1 MESPLSFDST
11 ENFRKKLLLKNLKPY
26 KVDGF
31 YVSNDSS
38 KNTEIVLIDYSVI
51 DEQTVDVEAKLQEPK
66 LIGLNKYTP
75 IGGTFGELVS
85 INLNFN
91 SETNF
96 GNYTYIQSEGSKLE
110 NFGKI
115 KELELIVQNQYG
127 PEGQQSK
134 KTVTPNLNFQTKANE
149 GNYGYPDS
157 IGSDV
162 ELEGDKQEKLLRVL
176 NKYSPSNIQNG
187 YGDSVLFPLLTI
199 GSNQGDYQ
207 YVSNGPNL
215 TTVQSQDNAYT
226 SNLYGPNG
234 GFDDMID
241 PNLNY
246 QTQANKGE
254 YSFGVSSP
262 NRTTEQSQIV
272 SYLANIFGPE
282 NQPNGFGVMINPNL
296 DFQTQVNQGEFN
308 YETSSPNR
316 TTEQSQS
323 FLYAKNRYNN
333 GDGTYEVLSI
343 DDLAFENINEPYYNS
358 DTTFVFQPS
367 DYLPINILSQ
377 DNIDNIVGSEGSLSQ
392 DSDLAKLGAK
402 QLQKEFKARIA
413 FELLQQTLGKTILT
427 NSSIDPNSGG
437 VSVQPNLD
445 PFDTLGVVM
454 NKIPLLQKDYRITSV
469 GAGLVG
475 DALSFTARLSGLY
488 SPYSLIPGEY
498 FDYPSKNLLSQVAS
512 NPIGTAAGMV
522 TNLATKLLTPFIDTG
537 SERLLANTS
546 NATKSLLFD
555 MLWYNQYRPKYK
567 LDSASSPNLSAPN
580 SNFYVGA
587 DKDFLKNVVSPV
599 TDLPKDRN
607 GNPSIGPVYDYGRIG
622 RDYEGEGVNKK
633 LFGLNAKPFYDS
645 VGIQGGF
652 TWTAKKNYLDPGR
665 FVGPKNDKTGN
676 VTNFTIDSVFSSGFE
691 STFNQTKSSD
701 IGFTPGSILD
711 VTQKLVEAGSAAS
724 SSKLEHVGNA
734 INQISKVFNDG
745 YVEVTKGSRARRYL
759 TPTAAGQSN
768 PVKSVVGYEYCR
780 LFTKDRPYYSFNELQ
795 KTEGNIRKY
804 KSSVFDNTFN
814 LNIAPMQSTNGVDS
828 TNIINGKA
836 KKYMFSIE
844 NLAWRTSNRPGF
856 RVEDLP
862 ACEIGPN
869 GGRIMWFPP
878 YDLSFD
884 DNTSTTWQDN
894 VFLGRTEPVYTFS
907 NTKRS
912 GSIKFKIVVDH
923 PSIMNVLVNKELEKA
938 DESEATKVIDSL
950 FAGCVKYDLV
960 DLLKK
965 YPMFSYSDIYS
976 VIESLRT
983 IKEIKDFS
991 TELAPT
997 VPTGSQTT
1005 TVNSDLNNQ
1014 TSTDTQ
1020 NLVDELNNKNNNG
1033 QFEEILLLFPNSTP
1047 EGTGTESSD
1056 KYEVYY
1062 NQLKGLQSDY
1072 VSKLKVDP
1080 ITAPDGYYIN
1090 YANKNI
1096 KQPTLPDNPSIED
1109 ISSQWIIAKP
1119 SATNTIF
1126 NEIGDE
1132 YSDFQSFQEKILK
1145 VLKSGAEVKFS
1156 LIASASA
1163 NGEVSYNQKLSERR
1177 MDSVYKQIINYSDG
1191 ERTIKDFI
1199 DSTPK
1204 KLTITKKSEG
1214 KTSTLKTEKYSN
1226 VDCSKPFKNYSED
1239 GIASVQAMLCRR
1251 VSISDIEVTP
1261 APTTPENNTTN
1272 EIGANESQLPQTNA
1286 AENDNNNNTPSQA
1299 SLTPKVVKTVVKDKN
1314 NVLRTDLTKRLLR
1327 KLLSECNYFEM
1338 VKESNPMLYDGIKS
1352 KFKNFHPMFHSI
1364 TPEGL
1369 NSRLT
1374 FLNQC
1379 MRPGDTIPTAVDYGG
1394 QTQFEY
1400 NDVFNSAF
1408 GTPPICVLRVGD
1420 FYHSKIVIERLTLKY
1435 EDAKYDINPEG
1446 IGLQPMIAEVDLTFN
1461 FIGGHGISNPVAEL
1475 QNALSFNYYA
1485 NTEMYDDRATIT
1497 EDVLSNFDSE
1507 ILADL
1512 KNISGL
1518 VEPSDTPKGSGAG
1531 NTIGTIKTSNLDVQT
1546 SAITGTIEYKSKM
1559 DELIGAT
1566 GSYFNTMFFNLNILK
1581 DYLNLGGLLLYT
1593 KQRKYK
1599 DGYFDYLSGT
1609 TNSLTTTIL
1618 GKPEKYQ
1625 TTLDNLI
1632 SRGKEDVDNLLT
1644 PPLAQIEQQ
1653 NFPNTQIRKV
1663 KRKLKS
1669 MIDEIKPAYLM
1680 FLDDAQTNIIKEE
1693 LNLIALTDQLNFVVN
1708 KTDGYINKQGNPII
1722 YNISGKTEGV
1732 DTTSNVSNT
1741 YDELKKDFLKIGS
1754 DLNEFM
1760 VKLDSYGIVPTGE
1773 TYTYKDD
1780 FKTQLYLK
1788 QDLQE
1793 EAPPSTNV
1801 FFMIFGE
1808 RIIQNPSTFVDELV
1822 SVIGE
1827 LEGNRGEWKTFIYNN
1842 LGFSY
1847 EDRDIVLS
1855 IENNEPK
1862 QKLTGIAADF
1872 KRSKNRLQS
1881 QFDKF
1886 KNEYLNNLLPNNE
1899 YKPFGLVVK
1908 TRVLDYLKQNT
1919 TNQVDAKNLN
1929 DVWQT
1934 VDSGGDKYN
1943 LKKQMK

>member
-26 KVDGF
+26 MVDGF
-31 YVSNDSS
+31 YVSNDGSR
-38 KNTEIVLIDYSVI
+38 NTEIVLIDYSVI

-85 INLNFN
+85 INLNNN

-96 GNYTYIQSEGSKLE
+96 GNYSYIQSEGSKLQV
-110 NFGKI
+110 FGKV
-115 KELELIVQNQYG
+115 KEQELIVQNQYG

-134 KTVTPNLNFQTKANE
+134 TTVTPNLNFQTKANE

-157 IGSDV
+157 IGSDI
-162 ELEGDKQEKLLRVL
+162 ESEGNKQELLLRVL

-207 YVSNGPNL
+207 YVSNGPNI
-215 TTVQSQDNAYT
+215 TTLQSQDNAYT

-234 GFDDMID
+234 GFDGMVD

-246 QTQANKGE
+246 QTQANKGQ

-262 NRTTEQSQIV
+262 NRTTEQSQII
-272 SYLANIFGPE
+272 SYLANIYGPE
-282 NQPNGFGVMINPNL
+282 NQQNGFGSMINPNL
-296 DFQTQVNQGEFN
+296 DYQTQVNQGEFN
-308 YETSSPNR
+308 YETSAPNR
-316 TTEQSQS
+316 TTEQSQTFS
-323 FLYAKNRYNN
+323 YAKNRYNN
-333 GDGTYEVLSI
+333 GDGSYEILTI

-367 DYLPINILSQ
+367 DYLPIDILSQ
-377 DNIDNIVGSEGSLSQ
+377 DDINKIQGNEGSLSQ

-402 QLQKEFKARIA
+402 QLQKEFKARVA
-413 FELLQQTLGKTILT
+413 FELLQQTLGRTTLSNT
-427 NSSIDPNSGG
+427 TVDVNTGG
-437 VSVQPNLD
+437 VSAQPNSD
-445 PFDTLGVVM
+445 PFDTLGVLM
-454 NKIPLLQKDYRITSV
+454 NKIPVIQKDYKITST
-469 GAGLVG
+469 GGIIG
-475 DALSFTARLSGLY
+475 DALGFASRLAGLY

-498 FDYPSKNLLSQVAS
+498 FDYPERNLLSQVAS
-512 NPIGTAAGMV
+512 NPIGTVAGVV
-522 TNLATKLLTPFIDTG
+522 TNLATKILSLNIDSG

-546 NATKSLLFD
+546 NATRGVLFD
-555 MLWYNQYRPKYK
+555 MLWYNQYRPQYK
-567 LDSASSPNLSAPN
+567 LDSLASLNLSAPN
-580 SNFYVGA
+580 ANFYVGN
-587 DKDFLKNVVSPV
+587 DKNYFKNVVSPV

-622 RDYEGEGVNKK
+622 RDFEGNDVNKK

-665 FVGPKNDKTGN
+665 FVGPQNIKTGN
-676 VTNFTIDSVFSSGFE
+676 LTKYTVDSVFSSGFE
-691 STFNQTKSSD
+691 STFNDTRSSNVEL
-701 IGFTPGSILD
+701 TPGSILD

-734 INQISKVFNDG
+734 INQVSKVFNDG
-745 YVEVTKGSRARRYL
+745 YVETTKGSRVRRYL
-759 TPTAAGQSN
+759 TPTAAGQTKA
-768 PVKSVVGYEYCR
+768 VKSVVGYEYCR

-795 KTEGNIRKY
+795 KTDGNIRKY
-804 KSSVFDNTFN
+804 KSSVFDNTYN
-814 LNIAPMQSTNGVDS
+814 LNIAPMHSTKGVDS
-828 TNIINGKA
+828 TNIIDGKA

-844 NLAWRTSNRPGF
+844 NLAWRTSNRVGF

-907 NTKRS
+907 NSKR
-912 GSIKFKIVVDH
+912 GGTIKFKIVVDH
-923 PSIMNVLVNKELEKA
+923 PSVMNVLVSKELEKA

-965 YPMFSYSDIYS
+965 YPMFSYSDIYE
-976 VIESLRT
+976 VVESLRT
-983 IKEIKDFS
+983 VEQIKDFS
-991 TELAPT
+991 SELPQS
-997 VPTGSQTT
+997 VPTEEVTIQENANLEESP
-1005 TVNSDLNNQ
+1005 N
-1014 TSTDTQ
+1014 TDTQ
-1020 NLVDELNNKNNNG
+1020 DVVDELNDKDGNG
-1033 QFEEILLLFPNSTP
+1033 QFEEIILLFPQAIP
-1047 EGTGTESSD
+1047 GGTGTESAE
-1056 KYEVYY
+1056 KYESYF

-1072 VSKLKVDP
+1072 ISALKVNP
-1080 ITAPDGYYIN
+1080 TTAPDGYYIKYSN
-1090 YANKNI
+1090 TATQ
-1096 KQPTLPDNPSIED
+1096 QPSLPDNPPIEE
-1109 ISSQWIIAKP
+1109 IAGEWIIAKP
-1119 SATNTIF
+1119 SATNTLF
-1126 NEIGDE
+1126 SELDTE
-1132 YSDFQSFQEKILK
+1132 YSDFGAFQEKILK
-1145 VLKSGAEVKFS
+1145 ALKSGAEVNFS
-1156 LIASASA
+1156 LVASA
-1163 NGEVSYNQKLSERR
+1163 NANGGVDYNEKLSQRR
-1177 MDSVYKQIINYSDG
+1177 MDSVYKQIVDFSDG
-1191 ERTIKDFI
+1191 EKTIKDFI
-1199 DSTPK
+1199 ESTPPTLK
-1204 KLTITKKSEG
+1204 ITKKAEG
-1214 KTSTLKTEKYSN
+1214 KISKLVTDKYSN
-1226 VDCSKPFKNYSED
+1226 VDCSKAFKSSSED
-1239 GIASVQAMLCRR
+1239 GVGSVQAMLCRR
-1251 VSISDIEVTP
+1251 VSIRELKVTP
-1261 APTTPENNTTN
+1261 APTKPEDAKTN
-1272 EIGANESQLPQTNA
+1272 EVAATESQLPEPLA
-1286 AENDNNNNTPSQA
+1286 ADNNNPNNTPSQA
-1299 SLTPKVVKTVVKDKN
+1299 SLTPKVSTTVVKDKT

-1338 VKESNPMLYDGIKS
+1338 IKESNPMVYDGIKS

-1435 EDAKYDINPEG
+1435 EDAKFDINPEG
-1446 IGLQPMIAEVDLTFN
+1446 IGLQPMIADVDLSFN
-1461 FIGGHGISNPVAEL
+1461 FIGGHGINNPVAEL

-1497 EDVLSNFDSE
+1497 ENVLAEFDSE
-1507 ILADL
+1507 VLSDL

-1518 VEPSDTPKGSGAG
+1518 VDPSDTPKGSGAG
-1531 NTIGTIKTSNLDVQT
+1531 NTIGTIKSNFLDVQT
-1546 SAITGTIEYKSKM
+1546 SAITGTIEYKTKM
-1559 DELIGAT
+1559 DEFIKST

-1593 KQRKYK
+1593 KLRKYK
-1599 DGYFDYLSGT
+1599 EGYFDYLSGT

-1625 TTLDNLI
+1625 STLDDLVT
-1632 SRGKEDVDNLLT
+1632 RGKDDVDNLLT
-1644 PPLAQIEQQ
+1644 PPLAQVEQQ
-1653 NFPNTQIRKV
+1653 NFTNAQIRKV

-1669 MIDEIKPAYLM
+1669 MIDEVKPAYLS
-1680 FLDDAQTNIIKEE
+1680 FLEDAQTNIITEE
-1693 LNLIALTDQLNFVVN
+1693 LNFINLSDQLNFVVN
-1708 KTDGYINKQGNPII
+1708 KTDGYINKQGNAVI
-1722 YNISGKTEGV
+1722 YNISGKTDGV
-1732 DTTSNVSNT
+1732 DPSSSASNT
-1741 YDELKKDFLKIGS
+1741 FDELKNDFLKVGS

-1760 VKLDSYGIVPTGE
+1760 VKLDTYGIVPTGE

-1780 FKTQLYLK
+1780 FKTQLFLK
-1788 QDLQE
+1788 TDEQE
-1793 EAPPSTNV
+1793 EVPPATNV
-1801 FFMIFGE
+1801 FFMLFGT
-1808 RIIQNPSTFVDELV
+1808 RIIENPSTFVDELV
-1822 SVIGE
+1822 DDIKDESNII
-1827 LEGNRGEWKTFIYNN
+1827 EWKTFIYNN
-1842 LGFSY
+1842 LGFKF
-1847 EDRDIVLS
+1847 
-1855 IENNEPK
+1855 ENDTPTEK
-1862 QKLTGIAADF
+1862 TTGIVTDF
-1872 KRSKNRLQS
+1872 KRSKTRINN

-1899 YKPFGLVVK
+1899 YKPFGSVEK
-1908 TRVLDYLKQNT
+1908 TRILDYLKQNT
-1919 TNQVDAKNLN
+1919 VNTNDAKNLN
-1929 DVWQT
+1929 NVWQT
-1934 VDSGGDKYN
+1934 VDSNGDKYN
-1943 LKKQMK
+1943 LKKNMK

>member
-31 YVSNDSS
+31 YVSNDGS

-96 GNYTYIQSEGSKLE
+96 GNYTYIQSEGSKLQ
-110 NFGKI
+110 NFGRI

-134 KTVTPNLNFQTKANE
+134 TTVTPNLNFQTKPNE

-162 ELEGDKQEKLLRVL
+162 ELEGDKQEKLLRIL

-207 YVSNGPNL
+207 YVSDGPNL
-215 TTVQSQDNAYT
+215 TIIQSQDNAYT

-234 GFDDMID
+234 GFDDMIN
-241 PNLNY
+241 PNLNF
-246 QTQANKGE
+246 QTQSNKGQ

-282 NQPNGFGVMINPNL
+282 NQVNGFGLMINPNL
-296 DFQTQVNQGEFN
+296 NFQTQANQGEFN

-316 TTEQSQS
+316 TTEQSQT
-323 FLYAKNRYNN
+323 FLYAKNKYNN

-367 DYLPINILSQ
+367 DYSPISILSQ

-413 FELLQQTLGKTILT
+413 FELLQQTLGRTILT
-427 NSSIDPNSGG
+427 NSSINPNSGG

-454 NKIPLLQKDYRITSV
+454 NKVPLLQKDYKITSI
-469 GAGLVG
+469 GIGGVG

-498 FDYPSKNLLSQVAS
+498 FDYPAKNLLSQVAS
-512 NPIGTAAGMV
+512 NPIGTVAGVV
-522 TNLATKLLTPFIDTG
+522 TNLATKILTPFIDTG

-546 NATKSLLFD
+546 NATKSLLFG

-567 LDSASSPNLSAPN
+567 LDSVLSPNLSAPN
-580 SNFYVGA
+580 SNFYA
-587 DKDFLKNVVSPV
+587 SNDKNYFKNVVSPV

-607 GNPSIGPVYDYGRIG
+607 GNPSVGPVYDYGRIG
-622 RDYEGEGVNKK
+622 RDYEGNEVNKK

-676 VTNFTIDSVFSSGFE
+676 ITNFTIDSVFSSGFE
-691 STFNQTKSSD
+691 STFNQTRSSD

-711 VTQKLVEAGSAAS
+711 VTQRLVEAGSAAS

-745 YVEVTKGSRARRYL
+745 YVETTKGSRARRYL
-759 TPTAAGQSN
+759 TPTAAGQTKGN
-768 PVKSVVGYEYCR
+768 EVKSVVGYEYCR

-795 KTEGNIRKY
+795 KTDGNIRKY
-804 KSSVFDNTFN
+804 KSSVLDNTFN
-814 LNIAPMQSTNGVDS
+814 LNIAPMHSTKGVDS
-828 TNIINGKA
+828 TNIINGRA

-884 DNTSTTWQDN
+884 ESVNTTWQDN
-894 VFLGRTEPVYTFS
+894 VFLGRTEPVYTYS
-907 NTKRS
+907 STRRS
-912 GSIKFKIVVDH
+912 GSIKFKIIVDH
-923 PSIMNVLVNKELEKA
+923 PSIMNVLVNKELEKT

-965 YPMFSYSDIYS
+965 YPMFSYSDIYQ

-983 IKEIKDFS
+983 VEQIKDLS
-991 TELAPT
+991 SELPQSI
-997 VPTGSQTT
+997 PTGENVIEENATLDESA
-1005 TVNSDLNNQ
+1005 N
-1014 TSTDTQ
+1014 TDTQ
-1020 NLVDELNNKNNNG
+1020 SLVDELNNKDGNG
-1033 QFEEILLLFPNSTP
+1033 QFEEIILLFPNAIP
-1047 EGTGTESSD
+1047 GGTGTESGD
-1056 KYEVYY
+1056 KYEAYY

-1072 VSKLKVDP
+1072 VSALKVDP
-1080 ITAPDGYYIN
+1080 TTAPDGYYIKYLN
-1090 YANKNI
+1090 TATE
-1096 KQPTLPDNPSIED
+1096 QATLPDNPPIQE
-1109 ISSQWIIAKP
+1109 IAGEWIIAKP
-1119 SATNTIF
+1119 SATNTLF
-1126 NEIGDE
+1126 TEIDTE
-1132 YSDFQSFQEKILK
+1132 YSDFGTFQEKILK
-1145 VLKSGAEVKFS
+1145 ALKSGAEVQFS
-1156 LIASASA
+1156 LIASANA
-1163 NGEVSYNQKLSERR
+1163 NSGVDYNEKLSQRR
-1177 MDSVYKQIINYSDG
+1177 LDSVYKQIIEYSDG
-1191 ERTIKDFI
+1191 EKTIKDFI

-1204 KLTITKKSEG
+1204 KLTITKTAEG
-1214 KTSTLKTEKYSN
+1214 KNSKLKTEKYSN
-1226 VDCSKPFKNYSED
+1226 IDCSKPFKNSSED
-1239 GIASVQAMLCRR
+1239 GIGSVQAMLCRR
-1251 VSISDIEVTP
+1251 VSISKLVVKGGES
-1261 APTTPENNTTN
+1261 APEDKKPN
-1272 EIGANESQLPQTNA
+1272 ELAATEGQLPEPLA
-1286 AENDNNNNTPSQA
+1286 ADVNNPNNTPSQA
-1299 SLTPKVVKTVVKDKN
+1299 ALTPKVVNTVVKDKQ

-1408 GTPPICVLRVGD
+1408 GTPPVCVLRVGD
-1420 FYHSKIVIERLTLKY
+1420 FYHSKIIIERLTLKY
-1435 EDAKYDINPEG
+1435 DDGKFDINPEG
-1446 IGLQPMIAEVDLTFN
+1446 IGVQPMIADVDLSFN
-1461 FIGGHGISNPVAEL
+1461 FIGGHGIANPVAEL

-1497 EDVLSNFDSE
+1497 DDVLSQFDSE
-1507 ILADL
+1507 VLSDI
-1512 KNISGL
+1512 KNNLGL
-1518 VEPSDTPKGSGAG
+1518 VDPSDKPKGSGAG
-1531 NTIGTIKTSNLDVQT
+1531 NTIGTVKTNFLDVQT

-1559 DELIGAT
+1559 DEFVKST

-1599 DGYFDYLSGT
+1599 EGYFNYLGGVT
-1609 TNSLTTTIL
+1609 GATTTTIL

-1625 TTLDNLI
+1625 NTLDDLV
-1632 SRGKEDVDNLLT
+1632 SRAKDDVDNLLT
-1644 PPLAQIEQQ
+1644 PPLAQVEQQ
-1653 NFPNTQIRKV
+1653 NFPNAQIRKV
-1663 KRKLKS
+1663 KRKLKT
-1669 MIDEIKPAYLM
+1669 MIDEIKPTYLGG
-1680 FLDDAQTNIIKEE
+1680 LEDAQTNIIKEE
-1693 LNLIALTDQLNFVVN
+1693 LSFIGLSDQLNFVVN
-1708 KTDGYINKQGNPII
+1708 KTDGYINKQGTPII

-1732 DTTSNVSNT
+1732 DPTSGVANT
-1741 YDELKKDFLKIGS
+1741 YDELKNDFLKIGS

-1760 VKLDSYGIVPTGE
+1760 VKLDSYGIVPTGD
-1773 TYTYKDD
+1773 TFTYKDD

-1793 EAPPSTNV
+1793 EVPPAVNV
-1801 FFMIFGE
+1801 FFMLFGKT
-1808 RIIQNPSTFVDELV
+1808 IIETPSTFVDELV
-1822 SVIGE
+1822 SSIGE
-1827 LEGNRGEWKTFIYNN
+1827 NETNITEWKTFIYNN
-1842 LGFSY
+1842 LGFSF
-1847 EDRDIVLS
+1847 
-1855 IENNEPK
+1855 ENGTPTEN
-1862 QKLTGIAADF
+1862 QNGIITDF
-1872 KRSKNRLQS
+1872 KRSKNRTQS

-1899 YKPFGLVVK
+1899 YKPFGSVEK
-1908 TRVLDYLKQNT
+1908 TRVLDYSKQNT

-1934 VDSGGDKYN
+1934 VDSDGDKYN
-1943 LKKQMK
+1943 LKKQMN

>member
-31 YVSNDSS
+31 YVSNDGS

-75 IGGTFGELVS
+75 IGGTFGELIS
-85 INLNFN
+85 INLNLN
-91 SETNF
+91 SETNL
-96 GNYTYIQSEGSKLE
+96 GNYTYIQSEGSKLQ
-110 NFGKI
+110 NFGRI

-134 KTVTPNLNFQTKANE
+134 TTVTPNLNFQTKANE
-149 GNYGYPDS
+149 GNYGYSDS
-157 IGSDV
+157 LGSDV

-207 YVSNGPNL
+207 YVSDGPNL
-215 TTVQSQDNAYT
+215 TTIQSQDNAYT

-234 GFDDMID
+234 GFDDMIN
-241 PNLNY
+241 PNLNN
-246 QTQANKGE
+246 QTQANKGQ
-254 YSFGVSSP
+254 YNFGVSSP

-282 NQPNGFGVMINPNL
+282 SQPNGFGVMINPNL
-296 DFQTQVNQGEFN
+296 DFQTQANQGEFN

-316 TTEQSQS
+316 TTEQSQT
-323 FLYAKNRYNN
+323 FLYAKNKYNN

-367 DYLPINILSQ
+367 DYSPISILSQ

-402 QLQKEFKARIA
+402 QLQKEFKARVA
-413 FELLQQTLGKTILT
+413 FELLQQTLGRSTLSNTTIDVNT
-427 NSSIDPNSGG
+427 GG
-437 VSVQPNLD
+437 VSTQPNND
-445 PFDTLGVVM
+445 PFDSLGVLM
-454 NKIPLLQKDYRITSV
+454 NKIPVIQRDFKITST
-469 GAGLVG
+469 GGIIG
-475 DALSFTARLSGLY
+475 DSLGFVSRLAGLY

-498 FDYPSKNLLSQVAS
+498 FDYPAKNLLSQVAS
-512 NPIGTAAGMV
+512 NPIGTVAGVV
-522 TNLATKLLTPFIDTG
+522 TNLATKILSLNIDSG

-555 MLWYNQYRPKYK
+555 MLWYNQYRPQYK
-567 LDSASSPNLSAPN
+567 LDSILSPNLSAPN
-580 SNFYVGA
+580 SNFYVGN
-587 DKDFLKNVVSPV
+587 DKNYFKNVVSPV
-599 TDLPKDRN
+599 TDLPKDKN

-622 RDYEGEGVNKK
+622 RDYEGNDVNKK

-691 STFNQTKSSD
+691 NTFNQTKSSD

-745 YVEVTKGSRARRYL
+745 YVETTKGSRARRYL
-759 TPTAAGQSN
+759 TPTAAGQTEGN
-768 PVKSVVGYEYCR
+768 EVKSVVGYEYCR

-795 KTEGNIRKY
+795 KTDGNIRKY

-844 NLAWRTSNRPGF
+844 NLAWRTSNRTGF

-884 DNTSTTWQDN
+884 DTTSTTWQDN
-894 VFLGRTEPVYTFS
+894 VFLGRTEPVYTYS

-912 GSIKFKIVVDH
+912 GSIKFKIIVDH

-965 YPMFSYSDIYS
+965 YPMFSYSDIYQ
-976 VIESLRT
+976 VIESLST
-983 IKEIKDFS
+983 VDQIKDLS
-991 TELAPT
+991 SELPES
-997 VPTGSQTT
+997 VPTGEIVIEENATLDEST
-1005 TVNSDLNNQ
+1005 N
-1014 TSTDTQ
+1014 TDTQ
-1020 NLVDELNNKNNNG
+1020 SLIDELNNKDGNG
-1033 QFEEILLLFPNSTP
+1033 QFEEIILLFPNAIP
-1047 EGTGTESSD
+1047 GGTGTESGD
-1056 KYEVYY
+1056 KYEAYY

-1072 VSKLKVDP
+1072 VSRLKVDP
-1080 ITAPDGYYIN
+1080 TALDGYYIK
-1090 YANKNI
+1090 YSNKNI
-1096 KQPTLPDNPSIED
+1096 KQTTLPNNPPIKE
-1109 ISSQWIIAKP
+1109 ITGEWIIAKP
-1119 SATNTIF
+1119 SATNTLF
-1126 NEIGDE
+1126 SELDTE
-1132 YSDFQSFQEKILK
+1132 YSDFGIFQEKVLK
-1145 VLKSGAEVKFS
+1145 VLKSGAEVQFT

-1163 NGEVSYNQKLSERR
+1163 NSGFEYNEILSQRR
-1177 MDSVYKQIINYSDG
+1177 MDSVYKQIIEFSDG
-1191 ERTIKDFI
+1191 EKKIKDFI
-1199 DSTPK
+1199 ESTPPTLK
-1204 KLTITKKSEG
+1204 ITKKAEG
-1214 KTSTLKTEKYSN
+1214 KKSELKTEQYSN
-1226 VDCSKPFKNYSED
+1226 VDCSKPFKNENED
-1239 GIASVQAMLCRR
+1239 GIGSVQAMLCRR
-1251 VSISDIEVTP
+1251 VSISGLVVKGGESV
-1261 APTTPENNTTN
+1261 PEDKKPN
-1272 EIGANESQLPQTNA
+1272 EIGATEGQLPEPLA
-1286 AENDNNNNTPSQA
+1286 VDVNNPNNTPSQA
-1299 SLTPKVVKTVVKDKN
+1299 ALTPKVVNTVVKDKQ

-1369 NSRLT
+1369 NARLT

-1379 MRPGDTIPTAVDYGG
+1379 MRPGDTIPTAADYGG

-1408 GTPPICVLRVGD
+1408 GTPPVCVLRVGD

-1435 EDAKYDINPEG
+1435 EDAKFDINPEG
-1446 IGLQPMIAEVDLTFN
+1446 IGIQPMIAEVDLSFN
-1461 FIGGHGISNPVAEL
+1461 FIGGHGIANPVAEL

-1497 EDVLSNFDSE
+1497 DNVLSKFDSE
-1507 ILADL
+1507 ILADI

-1518 VEPSDTPKGSGAG
+1518 VDPSDKPKGSGAG
-1531 NTIGTIKTSNLDVQT
+1531 NTIGTVKTNSLDVQT

-1559 DELIGAT
+1559 DEFVKSTGA
-1566 GSYFNTMFFNLNILK
+1566 YFNTTFFNLNILK

-1599 DGYFDYLSGT
+1599 DGYFNYLGGVTGGT
-1609 TNSLTTTIL
+1609 ITTIL

-1625 TTLDNLI
+1625 STLNDLV
-1632 SRGKEDVDNLLT
+1632 SRAKDDVDNLLT
-1644 PPLAQIEQQ
+1644 PPLAQVEQQ
-1653 NFPNTQIRKV
+1653 NFPNAQIRKV
-1663 KRKLKS
+1663 KRKLKT
-1669 MIDEIKPAYLM
+1669 MIDEIKPAYLS

-1693 LNLIALTDQLNFVVN
+1693 LSFIALSDQLNFVVN
-1708 KTDGYINKQGNPII
+1708 KTDGYINKQGTPII
-1722 YNISGKTEGV
+1722 YNLSGKTDGV
-1732 DTTSNVSNT
+1732 DPTSGAANT
-1741 YDELKKDFLKIGS
+1741 YDELKNDFLKVGS

-1760 VKLDSYGIVPTGE
+1760 VKLDSYGIIPTGD
-1773 TYTYKDD
+1773 TFTYKDD
-1780 FKTQLYLK
+1780 FKTQLFLK
-1788 QDLQE
+1788 ADENE
-1793 EAPPSTNV
+1793 ESPPNVNV
-1801 FFMIFGE
+1801 FFMLFGTM
-1808 RIIQNPSTFVDELV
+1808 IIENPSTFVDNLV
-1822 SVIGE
+1822 SSIGE
-1827 LEGNRGEWKTFIYNN
+1827 NETNIEEWKKFIYNN
-1842 LGFSY
+1842 LGFSF
-1847 EDRDIVLS
+1847 
-1855 IENNEPK
+1855 ENGTPAAK
-1862 QKLTGIAADF
+1862 QNGIITDF
-1872 KRSKNRLQS
+1872 KRSKNRTQS

-1886 KNEYLNNLLPNNE
+1886 KDDYLNDLLPNNE
-1899 YKPFGLVVK
+1899 YKPFGSVEK
-1908 TRVLDYLKQNT
+1908 TRVLDYVKQNT
-1919 TNQVDAKNLN
+1919 TNQTDAKNLN

-1934 VDSGGDKYN
+1934 VDSNGDKYN
-1943 LKKQMK
+1943 LKKQMN

>member
-31 YVSNDSS
+31 YVSNDGS

-85 INLNFN
+85 INLNLN
-91 SETNF
+91 SETNL
-96 GNYTYIQSEGSKLE
+96 GNYSYIKSEGSKLQ
-110 NFGKI
+110 NFGKV
-115 KELELIVQNQYG
+115 KEQELIVQNQYG

-149 GNYGYPDS
+149 GNYGYSDS

-176 NKYSPSNIQNG
+176 NKYSPSNIQSG
-187 YGDSVLFPLLTI
+187 YGGSVLFPLLTI

-215 TTVQSQDNAYT
+215 TIIQSQDNAYT

-234 GFDDMID
+234 GFDEMIN

-246 QTQANKGE
+246 QTQANKGP

-282 NQPNGFGVMINPNL
+282 SQPNGFGGMVNPNL
-296 DFQTQVNQGEFN
+296 DFQTQANQGEFN

-316 TTEQSQS
+316 TTEQSQT
-323 FLYAKNRYNN
+323 FLYAKNKYNN

-367 DYLPINILSQ
+367 DYSPISILTQ

-402 QLQKEFKARIA
+402 QLQKEFKARVA
-413 FELLQQTLGKTILT
+413 FELLQQTLGRTTLSNTTIDVNT
-427 NSSIDPNSGG
+427 GG
-437 VSVQPNLD
+437 VSTQPNND
-445 PFDTLGVVM
+445 PFDSLGVLM
-454 NKIPLLQKDYRITSV
+454 NKIPVIQRDFKITST
-469 GAGLVG
+469 GGIIG
-475 DALSFTARLSGLY
+475 DALGFASRLAGVY

-498 FDYPSKNLLSQVAS
+498 FDYPERNLLSQVAS
-512 NPIGTAAGMV
+512 NPIGTVAGLV
-522 TNLATKLLTPFIDTG
+522 TNLATKILSSNIDSG

-546 NATKSLLFD
+546 NATRSLLFD
-555 MLWYNQYRPKYK
+555 MLWYNQYRPQYK
-567 LDSASSPNLSAPN
+567 LDSLVSLNLSAPN
-580 SNFYVGA
+580 ANFYVGN
-587 DKDFLKNVVSPV
+587 DKNYFKNVVSPV
-599 TDLPKDRN
+599 TDLPKDKN

-622 RDYEGEGVNKK
+622 RDFEGSGVNQK

-652 TWTAKKNYLDPGR
+652 TWTAKNNYLDPGK
-665 FVGPKNDKTGN
+665 FVGPKNDKSGN
-676 VTNFTIDSVFSSGFE
+676 LTNFTLDSVFSSGFE

-701 IGFTPGSILD
+701 VQFTPGSILD

-745 YVEVTKGSRARRYL
+745 YVETTKGSRVRRYL

-795 KTEGNIRKY
+795 KTDGNIRKY
-804 KSSVFDNTFN
+804 KSSVFDNTYN
-814 LNIAPMQSTNGVDS
+814 LNIAPMHSTNGVDS

-894 VFLGRTEPVYTFS
+894 VFLGRTEPVYTYS
-907 NTKRS
+907 NTKRA

-965 YPMFSYSDIYS
+965 YPMFSYTDIYQ

-983 IKEIKDFS
+983 VEQIKDFS
-991 TELAPT
+991 TELATT
-997 VPTGSQTT
+997 VSTGSETT
-1005 TVNSDLNNQ
+1005 TVNSNLNDQ
-1014 TSTDTQ
+1014 TNTDTQ
-1020 NLVDELNNKNNNG
+1020 TLVDELNNKNNNG
-1033 QFEEILLLFPNSTP
+1033 QFEEIILLFPNATP
-1047 EGTGTESSD
+1047 EGTGIESAD
-1056 KYEVYY
+1056 NYEVYY
-1062 NQLKGLQSDY
+1062 NQLNGLQSNY
-1072 VSKLKVDP
+1072 TSRLKVDP
-1080 ITAPDGYYIN
+1080 TTAPDGYYIN

-1096 KQPTLPDNPSIED
+1096 KQTTLPNNPPIED
-1109 ISSQWIIAKP
+1109 ISSEWIIAKP

-1126 NEIGDE
+1126 SEMDGE

-1145 VLKSGAEVKFS
+1145 ILKSGAEVKFS

-1163 NGEVSYNQKLSERR
+1163 NGSPEYNQKLSERR

-1191 ERTIKDFI
+1191 EKTIKDFI

-1226 VDCSKPFKNYSED
+1226 VDCSKPFKNYNED
-1239 GIASVQAMLCRR
+1239 GVASVQAMLCRR
-1251 VSISDIEVTP
+1251 VSISDIDVTP
-1261 APTTPENNTTN
+1261 APTTPENNITN
-1272 EIGANESQLPQTNA
+1272 EIGANESQLPEPLA
-1286 AENDNNNNTPSQA
+1286 ADVNNPNNTPSQA
-1299 SLTPKVVKTVVKDKN
+1299 SLTPKVVNTVVKDKQ

-1435 EDAKYDINPEG
+1435 EEAKYDINPEG
-1446 IGLQPMIAEVDLTFN
+1446 IGIQPMIAEVDLTFN
-1461 FIGGHGISNPVAEL
+1461 FIGGHGMANPVAEL

-1485 NTEMYDDRATIT
+1485 NTEMYDDRATVT
-1497 EDVLSNFDSE
+1497 EDVLANFDSE
-1507 ILADL
+1507 VLDDL
-1512 KNISGL
+1512 KNISGI
-1518 VEPSDTPKGSGAG
+1518 VEPSDKPKGSGAG
-1531 NTIGTIKTSNLDVQT
+1531 NTIGTIKTNFLDIQT
-1546 SAITGTIEYKSKM
+1546 SAITGTIEYKTKM
-1559 DELIGAT
+1559 DEFVKST

-1625 TTLDNLI
+1625 NTLDDLI
-1632 SRGKEDVDNLLT
+1632 SRGKDDVDNLLT
-1644 PPLAQIEQQ
+1644 PPLAQVEQQ
-1653 NFPNTQIRKV
+1653 NFPNSQIRKV
-1663 KRKLKS
+1663 KRKLKT
-1669 MIDEIKPAYLM
+1669 MIDEIKDAYLS
-1680 FLDDAQTNIIKEE
+1680 FLDDAQTNIINEE
-1693 LNLIALTDQLNFVVN
+1693 LNLIELTDQLNFVVN
-1708 KTDGYINKQGNPII
+1708 KTDGYINKQGSPII
-1722 YNISGKTEGV
+1722 YNISGN
-1732 DTTSNVSNT
+1732 SYN
-1741 YDELKKDFLKIGS
+1741 ELKNDFLKVGS

-1780 FKTQLYLK
+1780 FKTQLFLK
-1788 QDLQE
+1788 ADENE
-1793 EAPPSTNV
+1793 ESPPNVNV
-1801 FFMIFGE
+1801 FFMLFGTM
-1808 RIIQNPSTFVDELV
+1808 IIENPTTFVDELV

-1847 EDRDIVLS
+1847 EDRPIVLS
-1855 IENNEPK
+1855 FQNNEPK
-1862 QKLTGIAADF
+1862 QKQTGLVADF
-1872 KRSKNRLQS
+1872 KRSKNRLQE

-1886 KNEYLNNLLPNNE
+1886 KNGYLNNLLPNNE
-1899 YKPFGLVVK
+1899 YKPFGSAEK
-1908 TRVLDYLKQNT
+1908 TRVLDYSKQNT
-1919 TNQVDAKNLN
+1919 TNPVDAKNLN
-1929 DVWQT
+1929 NVWQT
-1934 VDSGGDKYN
+1934 VDSDGDKYN

>member
-11 ENFRKKLLLKNLKPY
+11 ENFRKKLLLRNLKPY

-31 YVSNDSS
+31 YVSNDGS

-75 IGGTFGELVS
+75 IGGTFGDLVS

-96 GNYTYIQSEGSKLE
+96 GNYTYIQSEGSKLQ
-110 NFGKI
+110 NFGRI

-134 KTVTPNLNFQTKANE
+134 TTVTPNLNFQTKTNE

-176 NKYSPSNIQNG
+176 NKYSPSNIENG
-187 YGDSVLFPLLTI
+187 YGNSVLFPLLTI

-207 YVSNGPNL
+207 YVSDGPNL
-215 TTVQSQDNAYT
+215 TTTQSQDNAYT

-234 GFDDMID
+234 GFDGMID

-246 QTQANKGE
+246 QTQANKGQ
-254 YSFGVSSP
+254 YSFGTSSP
-262 NRTTEQSQIV
+262 NRTTEQSQII

-282 NQPNGFGVMINPNL
+282 NQPNGFGLMVNPNL
-296 DFQTQVNQGEFN
+296 NFQTQVNQGEFN

-316 TTEQSQS
+316 TTEQSQT
-323 FLYAKNRYNN
+323 FLYAKNKYNN

-367 DYLPINILSQ
+367 DYTPISILSQ

-402 QLQKEFKARIA
+402 QLQKEFKARVA
-413 FELLQQTLGKTILT
+413 FELLQQTLGRSTLSNTTIDVNT
-427 NSSIDPNSGG
+427 GG
-437 VSVQPNLD
+437 VSIQPNND
-445 PFDTLGVVM
+445 PFDSLGVLM
-454 NKIPLLQKDYRITSV
+454 NQIPIIQRDFKITST
-469 GAGLVG
+469 GGIIG
-475 DALSFTARLSGLY
+475 DSLGFVSRLAGLY

-498 FDYPSKNLLSQVAS
+498 FDYPAKNLLSQVAS
-512 NPIGTAAGMV
+512 NPIGTVAGVV
-522 TNLATKLLTPFIDTG
+522 TNLATKILSLNIDSG

-567 LDSASSPNLSAPN
+567 LDSLLSPNLSAPN
-580 SNFYVGA
+580 ANFYVGN
-587 DKDFLKNVVSPV
+587 DKNYFKNVVSPV
-599 TDLPKDRN
+599 TDLPKDRD

-665 FVGPKNDKTGN
+665 FVGPNNDKTGG
-676 VTNFTIDSVFSSGFE
+676 VSNFTIDSVFSSGFE
-691 STFNQTKSSD
+691 STFNETRSSG
-701 IGFTPGSILD
+701 IEFTPGSILD
-711 VTQKLVEAGSAAS
+711 VTQRLVEAGSAAS

-745 YVEVTKGSRARRYL
+745 YVETTKGSRVRRFL

-795 KTEGNIRKY
+795 KTDGNIRKY

-814 LNIAPMQSTNGVDS
+814 LNIAPMNSTKGVDS

-884 DNTSTTWQDN
+884 ESVNTTWQDN
-894 VFLGRTEPVYTFS
+894 VFLGRTEPVYTYS

-923 PSIMNVLVNKELEKA
+923 PSIMNVLVNKELERA

-965 YPMFSYSDIYS
+965 YPMFSYSDIYQ
-976 VIESLRT
+976 VIETLRT
-983 IKEIKDFS
+983 VEQIKDFS
-991 TELAPT
+991 SELPQT
-997 VPTGSQTT
+997 VPNGEAVIEENATLDEST
-1005 TVNSDLNNQ
+1005 N
-1014 TSTDTQ
+1014 TDTQ
-1020 NLVDELNNKNNNG
+1020 SLIDELNDKDGNG
-1033 QFEEILLLFPNSTP
+1033 QFEEIILLFPQAIP
-1047 EGTGTESSD
+1047 EGTGTESGD
-1056 KYEVYY
+1056 KYETYY
-1062 NQLKGLQSDY
+1062 NQLKGLQSNY
-1072 VSKLKVDP
+1072 VSALKVDP
-1080 ITAPDGYYIN
+1080 TTAPDGYYIKYSN
-1090 YANKNI
+1090 TAT
-1096 KQPTLPDNPSIED
+1096 KQTTLPNNPPIEE
-1109 ISSQWIIAKP
+1109 IAGEWIIAKP
-1119 SATNTIF
+1119 SATNTLF
-1126 NEIGDE
+1126 SEIDTE
-1132 YSDFQSFQEKILK
+1132 YSDFGVFQEKVLK
-1145 VLKSGAEVKFS
+1145 ALKSGAEVQFS
-1156 LIASASA
+1156 LISSA
-1163 NGEVSYNQKLSERR
+1163 NANGGVDYNEKLSQRR
-1177 MDSVYKQIINYSDG
+1177 MDSVYKQIIEYSDG
-1191 ERTIKDFI
+1191 EKTIKDFI

-1204 KLTITKKSEG
+1204 KLTITKKAEG
-1214 KTSTLKTEKYSN
+1214 KISKLKTEKYSN
-1226 VDCSKPFKNYSED
+1226 VDCSKSFKNASED
-1239 GIASVQAMLCRR
+1239 GVGSVQAMLCRR
-1251 VSISDIEVTP
+1251 VSISDLVVKGGEVV
-1261 APTTPENNTTN
+1261 PEEKKPN
-1272 EIGANESQLPQTNA
+1272 EIAAEEGQLPEPLA
-1286 AENDNNNNTPSQA
+1286 ADVNNNNNTPSQA
-1299 SLTPKVVKTVVKDKN
+1299 SLTPKVVNTVVKDKQ

-1338 VKESNPMLYDGIKS
+1338 VKESNPMVYDGIKS

-1379 MRPGDTIPTAVDYGG
+1379 MRPGDTIPTAADYGG

-1408 GTPPICVLRVGD
+1408 GTPPVCVLRVGD
-1420 FYHSKIVIERLTLKY
+1420 FYNTKIVIERLTLKY
-1435 EDAKYDINPEG
+1435 DDAKFDINPEG
-1446 IGLQPMIAEVDLTFN
+1446 IGIQPMIADVDLSFN
-1461 FIGGHGISNPVAEL
+1461 FIGGQGITNPVAEL

-1512 KNISGL
+1512 KNLSGL
-1518 VEPSDTPKGSGAG
+1518 VDPSDKPKGSGAG
-1531 NTIGTIKTSNLDVQT
+1531 NTIGTVKTNFLDVQT

-1559 DELIGAT
+1559 DEFVNTTGA
-1566 GSYFNTMFFNLNILK
+1566 YFNTMFFNLNILK

-1593 KQRKYK
+1593 KERKYK
-1599 DGYFDYLSGT
+1599 DGYFNYLGGVTGST
-1609 TNSLTTTIL
+1609 TTTIL

-1625 TTLDNLI
+1625 STLDDLV
-1632 SRGKEDVDNLLT
+1632 SRAKDDVDNLLT
-1644 PPLAQIEQQ
+1644 PPLAQVEQQ
-1653 NFPNTQIRKV
+1653 NFPNAQIRKV
-1663 KRKLKS
+1663 KRKLKT
-1669 MIDEIKPAYLM
+1669 MIDEIKPAYLG
-1680 FLDDAQTNIIKEE
+1680 FLEDAQTNIIKEE
-1693 LNLIALTDQLNFVVN
+1693 ISFIGLSDQLNFVVN
-1708 KTDGYINKQGNPII
+1708 KTDGYINKQGTPII
-1722 YNISGKTEGV
+1722 YNISGKTDGV
-1732 DTTSNVSNT
+1732 DPTSGVANT
-1741 YDELKKDFLKIGS
+1741 YEELKKDFLKVGS

-1760 VKLDSYGIVPTGE
+1760 VKLDSYGIVPTGD
-1773 TYTYKDD
+1773 TFTYKDD

-1793 EAPPSTNV
+1793 EVPPAINV
-1801 FFMIFGE
+1801 FFMLFGT
-1808 RIIQNPSTFVDELV
+1808 RIIENPSTFVDELV
-1822 SVIGE
+1822 ASIGE
-1827 LEGNRGEWKTFIYNN
+1827 NETNITEWKTFIYNN
-1842 LGFSY
+1842 LGFSF
-1847 EDRDIVLS
+1847 
-1855 IENNEPK
+1855 ENGTPTAK
-1862 QKLTGIAADF
+1862 QNGIIADF
-1872 KRSKNRLQS
+1872 KRSKDRTQS

-1899 YKPFGLVVK
+1899 YKPFGSAEK
-1908 TRVLDYLKQNT
+1908 ARVLDYSKQNT

-1934 VDSGGDKYN
+1934 VDSNGDKYN
-1943 LKKQMK
+1943 LKKKMN

>member
-31 YVSNDSS
+31 YVSNDGS

-75 IGGTFGELVS
+75 IGGTFGELIS

-96 GNYTYIQSEGSKLE
+96 GNYTYIQSEGSKLQ
-110 NFGKI
+110 NFGRI

-134 KTVTPNLNFQTKANE
+134 TTITPNLNFQTKANE

-157 IGSDV
+157 VGSDV
-162 ELEGDKQEKLLRVL
+162 ELEGDKQEKLLRIL

-207 YVSNGPNL
+207 YVSDGPNL
-215 TTVQSQDNAYT
+215 TTIQSQDNAYT

-234 GFDDMID
+234 GFDDMIN
-241 PNLNY
+241 PNLNF
-246 QTQANKGE
+246 QTQSNKGQ

-282 NQPNGFGVMINPNL
+282 DQDNGFGLMINPNL
-296 DFQTQVNQGEFN
+296 NFQTQANQGEFN

-316 TTEQSQS
+316 TTEQSQT
-323 FLYAKNRYNN
+323 FLYAKNKYNN

-367 DYLPINILSQ
+367 DYSPISILSQ
-377 DNIDNIVGSEGSLSQ
+377 DNINNIIGSEGSLSQ

-413 FELLQQTLGKTILT
+413 FELLQQTLGRTILT
-427 NSSIDPNSGG
+427 NSSINPNSGG

-454 NKIPLLQKDYRITSV
+454 NKIPLLQKDYKITST
-469 GAGLVG
+469 GGIIG
-475 DALSFTARLSGLY
+475 DALGFVARLSGLY

-512 NPIGTAAGMV
+512 NPIGTVAGVV
-522 TNLATKLLTPFIDTG
+522 TNLATKILSLNIDSG

-567 LDSASSPNLSAPN
+567 LDSIFSLNLSAPN
-580 SNFYVGA
+580 SNFYAGN
-587 DKDFLKNVVSPV
+587 DKNYFKNVVSPV
-599 TDLPKDRN
+599 TDLPKDSN

-622 RDYEGEGVNKK
+622 RDYEGNEVNKK

-665 FVGPKNDKTGN
+665 FVGPKNDKTSN

-711 VTQKLVEAGSAAS
+711 VTQRLVEAGSAAS

-745 YVEVTKGSRARRYL
+745 YVETTKGSRARRYL
-759 TPTAAGQSN
+759 TPTAAGQTKGN
-768 PVKSVVGYEYCR
+768 EVKTVVGYEYCR

-795 KTEGNIRKY
+795 KTDGNIRKY

-814 LNIAPMQSTNGVDS
+814 LNIAPMHSTNGVDS

-884 DNTSTTWQDN
+884 ESVNATWQDN
-894 VFLGRTEPVYTFS
+894 VFLGRTEPVYTYS
-907 NTKRS
+907 TTRRS
-912 GSIKFKIVVDH
+912 GSIKFKIIVDH
-923 PSIMNVLVNKELEKA
+923 PSIMNVLVNKELEKT

-965 YPMFSYSDIYS
+965 YPMFSYSDIYQ

-983 IKEIKDFS
+983 VEQIKDFS
-991 TELAPT
+991 SELPQS
-997 VPTGSQTT
+997 VPTGEIVIVENADLDE
-1005 TVNSDLNNQ
+1005 TVN
-1014 TSTDTQ
+1014 
-1020 NLVDELNNKNNNG
+1020 
-1033 QFEEILLLFPNSTP
+1033 
-1047 EGTGTESSD
+1047 GTES
-1056 KYEVYY
+1056 
-1062 NQLKGLQSDY
+1062 NLMGPFQLMEGPNTEL
-1072 VSKLKVDP
+1072 P
-1080 ITAPDGYYIN
+1080 IP
-1090 YANKNI
+1090 YAADVN
-1096 KQPTLPDNPSIED
+1096 NP
-1109 ISSQWIIAKP
+1109 
-1119 SATNTIF
+1119 
-1126 NEIGDE
+1126 
-1132 YSDFQSFQEKILK
+1132 
-1145 VLKSGAEVKFS
+1145 
-1156 LIASASA
+1156 
-1163 NGEVSYNQKLSERR
+1163 
-1177 MDSVYKQIINYSDG
+1177 
-1191 ERTIKDFI
+1191 
-1199 DSTPK
+1199 
-1204 KLTITKKSEG
+1204 
-1214 KTSTLKTEKYSN
+1214 
-1226 VDCSKPFKNYSED
+1226 
-1239 GIASVQAMLCRR
+1239 
-1251 VSISDIEVTP
+1251 
-1261 APTTPENNTTN
+1261 
-1272 EIGANESQLPQTNA
+1272 
-1286 AENDNNNNTPSQA
+1286 NNTPSQET
-1299 SLTPKVVKTVVKDKN
+1299 LTPKAVNTVVKDKQ

-1338 VKESNPMLYDGIKS
+1338 VKESDPMLYDGIKS

-1379 MRPGDTIPTAVDYGG
+1379 MRPGDTIPTAADYGG

-1408 GTPPICVLRVGD
+1408 GTPPVCVLRVGD
-1420 FYHSKIVIERLTLKY
+1420 FYHSKIIIERLTLKY
-1435 EDAKYDINPEG
+1435 EEAKFDINPEG
-1446 IGLQPMIAEVDLTFN
+1446 IGVQPMIAEVDLSFN
-1461 FIGGHGISNPVAEL
+1461 FIGGHGIANPVAEL

-1497 EDVLSNFDSE
+1497 DDVLSQFDSE
-1507 ILADL
+1507 ILEEI
-1512 KNISGL
+1512 KNLSGL
-1518 VEPSDTPKGSGAG
+1518 VDPSDQPKGSGAG
-1531 NTIGTIKTSNLDVQT
+1531 NTIGTIKTNLLDVQT

-1559 DELIGAT
+1559 GEFVKSTGA
-1566 GSYFNTMFFNLNILK
+1566 YFNTMFSNLNILK
-1581 DYLNLGGLLLYT
+1581 DDLNLGGLLLYT

-1599 DGYFDYLSGT
+1599 DGDFNYLGGATGST
-1609 TNSLTTTIL
+1609 TTTIL

-1625 TTLDNLI
+1625 STLDDLI
-1632 SRGKEDVDNLLT
+1632 SRGKDDVDNLLT
-1644 PPLAQIEQQ
+1644 PPLAQVEQQ
-1653 NFPNTQIRKV
+1653 NFPNAQIRKV
-1663 KRKLKS
+1663 KRKLKT
-1669 MIDEIKPAYLM
+1669 MIDEIKPTYLGG
-1680 FLDDAQTNIIKEE
+1680 LEDAQTNIIKEE
-1693 LNLIALTDQLNFVVN
+1693 LSFIGLSDQLNFVVN
-1708 KTDGYINKQGNPII
+1708 KTDGYIDKQGTPII

-1732 DTTSNVSNT
+1732 DPTSGAANT
-1741 YDELKKDFLKIGS
+1741 YDELKNDFLKIGS

-1760 VKLDSYGIVPTGE
+1760 VKLDSYGIVPTGD
-1773 TYTYKDD
+1773 TFTYKDD

-1793 EAPPSTNV
+1793 EVPPPVNV
-1801 FFMIFGE
+1801 FFMLFGKT
-1808 RIIQNPSTFVDELV
+1808 IIETPSTFVDELV
-1822 SVIGE
+1822 SSIGE
-1827 LEGNRGEWKTFIYNN
+1827 NETNITEWKTFIYNN
-1842 LGFSY
+1842 LGFSF
-1847 EDRDIVLS
+1847 
-1855 IENNEPK
+1855 ENGTPTEK
-1862 QKLTGIAADF
+1862 QTGIITDF
-1872 KRSKNRLQS
+1872 KRSKDRTQS

-1899 YKPFGLVVK
+1899 YKPFGSVEK

-1919 TNQVDAKNLN
+1919 ANQVDVKNLN

-1934 VDSGGDKYN
+1934 VDSNGDKYN
-1943 LKKQMK
+1943 LKKQMN

>member
-1 MESPLSFDST
+1 
-11 ENFRKKLLLKNLKPY
+11 
-26 KVDGF
+26 
-31 YVSNDSS
+31 
-38 KNTEIVLIDYSVI
+38 
-51 DEQTVDVEAKLQEPK
+51 
-66 LIGLNKYTP
+66 
-75 IGGTFGELVS
+75 
-85 INLNFN
+85 
-91 SETNF
+91 
-96 GNYTYIQSEGSKLE
+96 
-110 NFGKI
+110 
-115 KELELIVQNQYG
+115 
-127 PEGQQSK
+127 
-134 KTVTPNLNFQTKANE
+134 
-149 GNYGYPDS
+149 
-157 IGSDV
+157 
-162 ELEGDKQEKLLRVL
+162 
-176 NKYSPSNIQNG
+176 
-187 YGDSVLFPLLTI
+187 
-199 GSNQGDYQ
+199 
-207 YVSNGPNL
+207 
-215 TTVQSQDNAYT
+215 
-226 SNLYGPNG
+226 
-234 GFDDMID
+234 
-241 PNLNY
+241 
-246 QTQANKGE
+246 
-254 YSFGVSSP
+254 
-262 NRTTEQSQIV
+262 
-272 SYLANIFGPE
+272 
-282 NQPNGFGVMINPNL
+282 
-296 DFQTQVNQGEFN
+296 
-308 YETSSPNR
+308 
-316 TTEQSQS
+316 
-323 FLYAKNRYNN
+323 
-333 GDGTYEVLSI
+333 
-343 DDLAFENINEPYYNS
+343 
-358 DTTFVFQPS
+358 
-367 DYLPINILSQ
+367 
-377 DNIDNIVGSEGSLSQ
+377 
-392 DSDLAKLGAK
+392 
-402 QLQKEFKARIA
+402 
-413 FELLQQTLGKTILT
+413 
-427 NSSIDPNSGG
+427 
-437 VSVQPNLD
+437 
-445 PFDTLGVVM
+445 M

-469 GAGLVG
+469 GGGLVG
-475 DALSFTARLSGLY
+475 DVLSFTSRLSGLY

-512 NPIGTAAGMV
+512 NPIGTVAGVV
-522 TNLATKLLTPFIDTG
+522 TNLATKILTPFIDTG

-587 DKDFLKNVVSPV
+587 DKDYLKNVVSPV
-599 TDLPKDRN
+599 TDLPKDKN

-622 RDYEGEGVNKK
+622 RDFEGNEVNKK

-676 VTNFTIDSVFSSGFE
+676 VTNFTIDSVFGSGFE

-759 TPTAAGQSN
+759 TPTAAGQSKGN
-768 PVKSVVGYEYCR
+768 EVKSVVGYEYCR

-795 KTEGNIRKY
+795 KTDGITKENRKSTY
-804 KSSVFDNTFN
+804 SVLDKTFN
-814 LNIAPMQSTNGVDS
+814 LNIAPMNSNGVDS
-828 TNIINGKA
+828 TNIINGKV

-923 PSIMNVLVNKELEKA
+923 PSIMNVLVKKELEKA

-965 YPMFSYSDIYS
+965 YPMFSYSDIYQ

-983 IKEIKDFS
+983 EEQIKNFS

-997 VPTGSQTT
+997 VPIGEKVIEENATLDES
-1005 TVNSDLNNQ
+1005 VN
-1014 TSTDTQ
+1014 TDTQ
-1020 NLVDELNNKNNNG
+1020 SLVDELNNKDGNG
-1033 QFEEILLLFPNSTP
+1033 QFGEIILLFPNAIP
-1047 EGTGTESSD
+1047 GGTGTESSD

-1072 VSKLKVDP
+1072 VSKLKVDT
-1080 ITAPDGYYIN
+1080 TADDGYYIN
-1090 YANKNI
+1090 YKNKNI
-1096 KQPTLPDNPSIED
+1096 EKPTLPNNPPIEE
-1109 ISSQWIIAKP
+1109 IAGEWIIAKP
-1119 SATNTIF
+1119 SATNLLFT
-1126 NEIGDE
+1126 EIDTE
-1132 YSDFQSFQEKILK
+1132 YSDFGTFQEKILK
-1145 VLKSGAEVKFS
+1145 ALKSGAEVQFS
-1156 LIASASA
+1156 LIASANA
-1163 NGEVSYNQKLSERR
+1163 NSSPEYNEKLSQRR
-1177 MDSVYKQIINYSDG
+1177 LDSVYKQIIEFSDG
-1191 ERTIKDFI
+1191 EKTIKDFI

-1204 KLTITKKSEG
+1204 KLTINKKAEGKKSQ
-1214 KTSTLKTEKYSN
+1214 LKTEKYSN
-1226 VDCSKPFKNYSED
+1226 IDCSKAFKNPSED
-1239 GIASVQAMLCRR
+1239 GIGSVQAMLCRR
-1251 VSISDIEVTP
+1251 VSISGLVVKGGETV
-1261 APTTPENNTTN
+1261 PEDKKTN
-1272 EIGANESQLPQTNA
+1272 ELGATEAQLPEPLA
-1286 AENDNNNNTPSQA
+1286 ADVNNPNNTPSQA
-1299 SLTPKVVKTVVKDKN
+1299 SLTPKVVKTVVKDKQN
-1314 NVLRTDLTKRLLR
+1314 ILRTDLTKRLLR

-1338 VKESNPMLYDGIKS
+1338 VKEANPMLYDGIKS

-1446 IGLQPMIAEVDLTFN
+1446 IGLQPMIAEVDLSFN
-1461 FIGGHGISNPVAEL
+1461 FIGGHGIANPVAEL

-1485 NTEMYDDRATIT
+1485 NTEIYDDRATTTIT
-1497 EDVLSNFDSE
+1497 DELLSNLDSQ
-1507 ILADL
+1507 ILSDL

-1531 NTIGTIKTSNLDVQT
+1531 NTIGIIKTNNLDVQT
-1546 SAITGTIEYKSKM
+1546 SATTGTIEYKAKM
-1559 DELIGAT
+1559 DDLIGKT
-1566 GSYFNTMFFNLNILK
+1566 GAYFNTIFSNLNILK
-1581 DYLNLGGLLLYT
+1581 DGLNLGGLLLYT

-1625 TTLDNLI
+1625 NTLDDLI
-1632 SRGKEDVDNLLT
+1632 SRGKDDVDNLLT
-1644 PPLAQIEQQ
+1644 PPLSQVEQQ
-1653 NFPNTQIRKV
+1653 NFTNAQIRKV
-1663 KRKLKS
+1663 KRKLKN
-1669 MIDEIKPAYLM
+1669 MIDEVKNPYLSA
-1680 FLDDAQTNIIKEE
+1680 LDDAQTNIIKEE
-1693 LNLIALTDQLNFVVN
+1693 LNLIALIDQLNFVVN

-1732 DTTSNVSNT
+1732 NPNSNVSNT

-1780 FKTQLYLK
+1780 FKTQLYLNEDTQK
-1788 QDLQE
+1788 E
-1793 EAPPSTNV
+1793 STTEVNV
-1801 FFMIFGE
+1801 FFMLFGKE
-1808 RIIQNPSTFVDELV
+1808 IIDTPSTFVDELV
-1822 SVIGE
+1822 SSIGE
-1827 LEGNRGEWKTFIYNN
+1827 NETNITEWKTFIYNN
-1842 LGFSY
+1842 LGFSF
-1847 EDRDIVLS
+1847 
-1855 IENNEPK
+1855 ENNEPK
-1862 QKLTGIAADF
+1862 QKQTGIADDF
-1872 KRSKNRLQS
+1872 KRSKDRLQS
-1881 QFDKF
+1881 QFNNF
-1886 KNEYLNNLLPNNE
+1886 KDEYLNNLLPNNE
-1899 YKPFGLVVK
+1899 YKPFGLAEK

-1919 TNQVDAKNLN
+1919 TNQADGKNLN
-1929 DVWQT
+1929 NLWQT
-1934 VDSGGDKYN
+1934 VDSSGDKYN